1 MQKMMYLCSGNT
13 NYYSMKRLGL
23 ILSEMRR
30 SVFCAFALLTAVQ
43 PLSSQVMVRVYGAQ
57 WEDYPLVKKIGLY
70 QTPLVSRAWLDR
82 DFPKLAELE
91 ARSMR
96 YEMACGKDDLY
107 GQPCVVGTAE
117 NPAYSLS
124 NVDYLL
130 TSARKYC
137 PVLVISHGYTPT
149 ILQSRPTEW
158 SGFMDPP
165 TDLGTWGDIN
175 ERFAREWKNRNYT
188 NSYVEVW
195 NEPDLKDGFFTGGVD
210 EYLDI
215 YEAAAPAVN
224 RGYADIKVGGPA
236 GAFNW
241 WHQALVNRVKAHDLP
256 LDFLSGHAYGPD
268 YAWQLDGMRSA
279 LNSLGRNE
287 AEMLLTEYSPYSA
300 ADYQKDGP
308 VERAESA
315 MTFFNALPGI
325 LQCPDLTYVNWAQ
338 YIDPGFFVG
347 DKLGL
352 IDRDSGARKALFN
365 AFKLYGMMPS
375 DRRRITVSG
384 SVVKGLASASPHC
397 VTTALWNT
405 STTERTLN
413 VTLDDI
419 PFDSG
424 TLEVYHIDEGH
435 NSWYET
441 KKGTLTKSRSEHV
454 EITDGT
460 LRLDDVVRSKG
471 VCFIR
476 VVADNAPMLYPKNAL
491 GTIVRTHQWY
501 PKRINTASYALF
513 DPKTWTV
520 RLSSNKDAAGLAL
533 IGIEATRVP
542 DVLKVDGMR
551 SAAPLRRGSI
561 SSMNIR
567 VDYQDE
573 RGEYVHSVLYH
584 EGLYTTGRSFELP
597 WGTKRA
603 PDEILE
609 VDNLN
614 NCSLDIAAHKPDGF
628 SGRLIISFE
637 MQNVGV
643 GVKQNYQFSKGTSTG
658 MEDLLGDSECTDR
671 GKDGTSVEVYN
682 LCGQPQPH
690 LVKGINIV
698 RNSEGCARKV
708 YMK

>member
-1 MQKMMYLCSGNT
+1 M
-13 NYYSMKRLGL
+13 
-23 ILSEMRR
+23 MRR
-30 SVFCAFALLTAVQ
+30 FLFCAFALLIAM
-43 PLSSQVMVRVYGAQ
+43 PSLHSQVTVHVYGAQ
-57 WEDYPLVKKIGLY
+57 WEEYPLVKKIGLY
-70 QTPLVSRAWLDR
+70 QTPLVSKAWLDR

-107 GQPCVVGTAE
+107 GQPCVVGSAE
-117 NPAYSLS
+117 RPAYSLA

-130 TSARKYC
+130 TLAQKYC

-165 TDLGTWGDIN
+165 INLSSWSAIN
-175 ERFAREWKNRNYT
+175 ERFAQEWKNKGFT

-224 RGYADIKVGGPA
+224 RGYPDVKVGGPA

-241 WHQALVNRVKAHDLP
+241 WHQSLVDRVKANDIP

-268 YAWQLDGMRSA
+268 YSWQINGMRSA

-287 AEMLLTEYSPYSA
+287 AEMLLTEYSPYTA
-300 ADYQKDGP
+300 AEYQKDGP
-308 VERAESA
+308 VEKAEAA
-315 MTFFNALPGI
+315 MTFFNALPGF
-325 LQCPDLTYVNWAQ
+325 LECTDLSFVNWAQ

-375 DRRRITVSG
+375 DRRRMSVSG
-384 SVVKGLASASPHC
+384 SNVKGLASASPDC
-397 VTTALWNT
+397 MTTVLWNT
-405 STTERTLN
+405 STNEQPLSIK
-413 VTLDDI
+413 LDSI
-419 PFDSG
+419 PFGSG
-424 TLEVYHIDEGH
+424 TLEVYHIDEEH

-441 KKGTLTKSRSEHV
+441 KNGQLTKSRSEHI
-454 EITDGT
+454 EISDGS
-460 LRLDDVVRSKG
+460 LRLEDTVRSKG

-476 VVADNAPMLYPKNAL
+476 VVADNAPVLYPKVAL
-491 GTIVRTHQWY
+491 GTIVRTHQWF
-501 PKRINTASYALF
+501 PKRTNTASYALF

-520 RLSSNKDAAGLAL
+520 RLSSNKDATGLAL

-542 DVLKVDGMR
+542 NVLKVEGLRKGIVQRR
-551 SAAPLRRGSI
+551 SSNSTL
-561 SSMNIR
+561 NIR
-567 VDYQDE
+567 VDYQD
-573 RGEYVHSVLYH
+573 RNGEYVHSVLYH
-584 EGLYTTGRSFELP
+584 EGVYTTGRTFQLP
-597 WGTKRA
+597 WGTKRT
-603 PDEILE
+603 PDEIVE
-609 VDNLN
+609 VESLN
-614 NCSLDIAAHKPDGF
+614 DCSIDVAAHKPDSF
-628 SGRLIISFE
+628 NGRVTISFE
-637 MQNVGV
+637 LQNVGM
-643 GVKQNYQFSKGTSTG
+643 GVKQNFQLSRGSSSGVEGFLEDSDG
-658 MEDLLGDSECTDR
+658 MGR
-671 GKDGTSVEVYN
+671 GNDGRPQEVYN
-682 LCGQPQPH
+682 PCGQRQPQ

-698 RNSEGCARKV
+698 HSPDGSTQKIFV
-708 YMK
+708 K

>member
-1 MQKMMYLCSGNT
+1 MRK
-13 NYYSMKRLGL
+13 
-23 ILSEMRR
+23 ILS
-30 SVFCAFALLTAVQ
+30 FAFLLLMSTSIVR
-43 PLSSQVMVRVYGAQ
+43 SQVVVHVYGAQ

-70 QTPLVSRAWLDR
+70 QTPLVSKAWLDR

-107 GQPCVVGTAE
+107 GQPCVAGTIQK
-117 NPAYSLS
+117 PAYSLA
-124 NVDYLL
+124 NIAYLL
-130 TSARKYC
+130 TKARKFC

-165 TDLGTWGDIN
+165 TDLSIWGAIN
-175 ERFAREWKNRNYT
+175 ERFAQEWKTRGYT

-195 NEPDLKDGFFTGGVD
+195 NEPDLKDGFFTAGLD

-215 YEAAAPAVN
+215 YEAAAPAVS

-241 WHQALVNRVKAHDLP
+241 WHQSLVDRVKAHDLP
-256 LDFLSGHAYGPD
+256 LDFLSGHAYGAD
-268 YAWQLDGMRSA
+268 YSWQLDGMRSA

-315 MTFFNALPGI
+315 MTFFNALPGF
-325 LQCPDLTYVNWAQ
+325 LQCTDLTYVNWAQ

-352 IDRDSGARKALFN
+352 VDRDSGARKALFN

-375 DRRRITVSG
+375 DRRRISVSG
-384 SVVKGLASASPHC
+384 SDVKGMASASPNC

-405 STTERTLN
+405 STDERSLN
-413 VTLDDI
+413 ITLDNI
-419 PFDSG
+419 PFESG
-424 TLEVYHIDEGH
+424 SLEVYHIDESH

-441 KKGTLTKSRSEHV
+441 QKGTLEKSRSEHI

-460 LRLDDVVRSKG
+460 VVLEDVVRSKG

-476 VVADNAPMLYPKNAL
+476 IISDNAPVLYPKVAL
-491 GTIVRTHQWY
+491 GTIVRTHQWF
-501 PKRINTASYALF
+501 PKRTNNASYALF

-533 IGIEATRVP
+533 IGVEAVKMP
-542 DVLKVDGMR
+542 NVLKVEGIR
-551 SAAPLRRGSI
+551 SGKVARRATNSTL
-561 SSMNIR
+561 NIR
-567 VDYQDE
+567 VDYQNNE
-573 RGEYVHSVLYH
+573 GEYVHSVLYH
-584 EGLYTTGRSFELP
+584 EGLYTADRSFVLP

-603 PDEILE
+603 PDEIVE
-609 VDNLN
+609 VENLN
-614 NCSLDIAAHKPDGF
+614 DCNLDVAVHQPEEFG
-628 SGRLIISFE
+628 GRVLISFE
-637 MQNVGV
+637 LQNVGI
-643 GVKQNYQFSKGTSTG
+643 GVKQNFQLTKGTSTG
-658 MEDLLGDSECTDR
+658 VVDLHEFDENTDA
-671 GKDGTSVEVYN
+671 GNIGTLEGVYN
-682 LCGQPQPH
+682 LCGQRLPH
-690 LVKGINIV
+690 FVKGINIV
-698 RNSEGCARKV
+698 RNTDGCAHKI
-708 YMK
+708 YIK

>member
-1 MQKMMYLCSGNT
+1 
-13 NYYSMKRLGL
+13 
-23 ILSEMRR
+23 MRR
-30 SVFCAFALLTAVQ
+30 FLFCAFALHIAML
-43 PLSSQVMVRVYGAQ
+43 PLRSQVTVHVYGNQ
-57 WEDYPLVKKIGLY
+57 WEEYPLVKKIGLY
-70 QTPLVSRAWLDR
+70 QTPLVSKAWLDR

-107 GQPCVVGTAE
+107 GQPCVVGTTK
-117 NPAYSLS
+117 NPAYSLY

-130 TSARKYC
+130 TLARKYC

-165 TDLGTWGDIN
+165 TDLDIWSAIN
-175 ERFAREWKNRNYT
+175 ERFAREWKNKGYT

-195 NEPDLKDGFFTGGVD
+195 NEPDLKDGFFTGGVN

-224 RGYADIKVGGPA
+224 RGYSDIKVGGPA

-241 WHQALVNRVKAHDLP
+241 WHQSLVDRVKARNLP

-268 YAWQLDGMRSA
+268 YAWQLNSMRSA

-287 AEMLLTEYSPYSA
+287 AEMLLTEYSPYPA
-300 ADYQKDGP
+300 AEYQKDGP

-315 MTFFNALPGI
+315 MTFFNALPGF
-325 LQCPDLTYVNWAQ
+325 LQCPDLTFVNWAQ

-375 DRRRITVSG
+375 DRRRVSVSG
-384 SVVKGLASASPHC
+384 SNVKGLASASPNC
-397 VTTALWNT
+397 ITTALWNT
-405 STTERTLN
+405 STSEQTLN
-413 VTLDDI
+413 VTLDNI
-419 PFDSG
+419 PFNSG

-441 KKGTLTKSRSEHV
+441 KKGTLANSRSEHI
-454 EITDGT
+454 EIADGT
-460 LRLDDVVRSKG
+460 FSLEDVVRSKG

-476 VVADNAPMLYPKNAL
+476 IVADNAPILYPKVVL
-491 GTIVRTHQWY
+491 GTIVRTHQWF
-501 PKRINTASYALF
+501 PKRTNTASYALF

-520 RLSSNKDAAGLAL
+520 RLSSNKDATGLAL
-533 IGIEATRVP
+533 IGLEVTRVP
-542 DVLKVDGMR
+542 DVLKVDGLR
-551 SAAPLRRGSI
+551 SGVVQRRNDI
-561 SSMNIR
+561 STTNIR
-567 VDYQDE
+567 VDYQDKD
-573 RGEYVHSVLYH
+573 GQYVHSVLYH
-584 EGLYTTGRSFELP
+584 EGVYTMGRSFVLP
-597 WGTKRA
+597 WGTKRT
-603 PDEILE
+603 PDQIVE
-609 VDNLN
+609 VENLN
-614 NCSLDIAAHKPDGF
+614 DFSINITTHKPDNF
-628 SGRLIISFE
+628 NGRVIISFE

-643 GVKQNYQFSKGTSTG
+643 GVKQNYQLSKGTSMG
-658 MEDLLGDSECTDR
+658 VEELPEHSDSYS
-671 GKDGTSVEVYN
+671 KDGRLKEVYN
-682 LCGQPQPH
+682 LCGQRLPH
-690 LVKGINIV
+690 LTKGINIV
-698 RNSEGCARKV
+698 HNPDGFAQIIYIK
-708 YMK
+708 